1 MVRQSSSTRKQKTIG
16 KSWQTQSRI
25 RSPRNISQQR
35 RSHSKKKNM
44 EPTQTTQ
51 LVHLT
56 KRSNSVVHCTHY
68 HITQEQNSIHY
79 ISCLRQ
85 QVPTL

>member
-1 MVRQSSSTRKQKTIG
+1 MKNHRQDLTNSKQDKITA
-16 KSWQTQSRI
+16 
-25 RSPRNISQQR
+25 RNISQQR
-35 RSHSKKKNM
+35 RSHSKKKKM

-68 HITQEQNSIHY
+68 HITQEQDSIHY
-79 ISCLRQ
+79 ISFLRQ
-85 QVPTL
+85 QVPKL